1 MKIHYRF
8 RFVVCMVA
16 LLVVAGCA
24 STKVTD
30 RQPVVTGQIQRP
42 GRILVYD
49 FAATPNELPPG
60 SALAVQY
67 SGGDTP
73 RSAEHVATGRKLG
86 ALIAEELTS
95 QIREMGML
103 AEHASLGTTAELND
117 IVIRGCI
124 ISYDEGSAAKRVTIG
139 LGAGSSQLRV
149 AAEGLQ
155 MTPQGLRTLG
165 YGATQSGGSKTPG
178 AAVGAATFI
187 ATANP
192 AGLIVSSGMKVYGE
206 ASGSSKVEGR
216 AKKSAEEI
224 ADVLKRRFK
233 DQGWIE

>member
-1 MKIHYRF
+1 MKITYRF
-8 RFVVCMVA
+8 RFAACMFA

-30 RQPVVTGQIQRP
+30 RQPIVTGQIQRP

-73 RSAEHVATGRKLG
+73 QNAEYIATGRQMG
-86 ALIAEELTS
+86 ALVATELVK
-95 QIREMGML
+95 QIREMGMM
-103 AEHASLGTTAELND
+103 AEHATSGGMPELND

-139 LGAGSSQLRV
+139 LGSGASQLRV

-165 YGATQSGGSKTPG
+165 YGATQSGAGKSPG

-206 ASGSSKVEGR
+206 ASGSSKIEGR